1 MGRPLTRRV
10 VLAAAAVVCV
20 LAVAAGLA
28 ERGQAA
34 PGPVQLVSI
43 GKFNQP
49 TFVTAPPGDT
59 ARVFVV
65 EKQGTVEV
73 LHDGVVSKFLDITS
87 RVTTSGTEQGLLSIA
102 FDPNYAT
109 NGLLYADYTT
119 KSPSGDLEIDEFH
132 GDNAGLVV
140 AELELDHA
148 SAAFPRPA
156 WLGREVS
163 DVARYYNLNLATHPF
178 SSWSADER
186 GSHEAGQA

>member
-1 MGRPLTRRV
+1 MVPEWVDRSRGASLP
-10 VLAAAAVVCV
+10 AAVAIVCA
-20 LAVAAGLA
+20 LGVAAGLA

-109 NGLLYADYTT
+109 QRAAVRRLH
-119 KSPSGDLEIDEFH
+119 DEEPERRSR
-132 GDNAGLVV
+132 DRRV
-140 AELELDHA
+140 
-148 SAAFPRPA
+148 PRD
-156 WLGREVS
+156 GQRRS
-163 DVARYYNLNLATHPF
+163 TRARA
-178 SSWSADER
+178 R
-186 GSHEAGQA
+186 CC